1 MKAFD
6 FVFSKKVFNLISQ
19 KFNTTYY

>member
-1 MKAFD
+1 MKTFD

-19 KFNTTYY
+19 KFNMCY